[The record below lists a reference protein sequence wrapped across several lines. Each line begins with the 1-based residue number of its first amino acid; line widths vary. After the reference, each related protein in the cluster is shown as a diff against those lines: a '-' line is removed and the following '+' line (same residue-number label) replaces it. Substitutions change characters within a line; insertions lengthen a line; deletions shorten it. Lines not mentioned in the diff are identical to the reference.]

1 MRRQVT
7 IMTTRN
13 PLTRALG
20 AIPNR
25 LQLAGGWID
34 QPFVSRHNPKP
45 PGSMVVVQIEPNF
58 RPMDRSGIASGT
70 RAIAMRLW
78 KNKLPHRPPA
88 ELVRELYEAENKG
101 KAEPSG
107 SQDMIGLIYPGINR
121 LDYDAAVE
129 GGVFPAHIESLNT
142 PAAACWLQEVLH
154 LVPVEPRPLGY
165 NPLGQQN
172 LAPKW
177 VAQLGQSGRDC
188 FDAIRR
194 MDLASLGESLNLT
207 MQCWKTLLPQ
217 TVRHPLITVDLM
229 TLLRA
234 YQALYPG
241 AMYSGC
247 GGGYLIVASKD
258 PVPGAFKIT
267 VRIAGK

>member
-1 MRRQVT
+1 
-7 IMTTRN
+7 MTTHD

-20 AIPNR
+20 TIPNR

-45 PGSMVVVQIEPNF
+45 PGSMVVVQIEPTF

-70 RAIAMRLW
+70 RAIAAKLW
-78 KNKLPHRPPA
+78 KNRVPNRPPA
-88 ELVRELYEAENKG
+88 ELVRELYEAENNG

-121 LDYDAAVE
+121 LDYDVAVE

-142 PAAACWLQEVLH
+142 PSTACWLQKVLH
-154 LVPVEPRPLGY
+154 LIPVEPRPLGY
-165 NPLGQQN
+165 TPLGQQN
-172 LAPKW
+172 LSPRW

-188 FDAIRR
+188 FTAIRR
-194 MDLASLGESLNLT
+194 RDLEALGASLNLT
-207 MQCWKTLLPQ
+207 MKCWKNLLPQ

-229 TLLRA
+229 GLLGA
-234 YQALYPG
+234 YQKAYPG

-247 GGGYLIVASKD
+247 GGGYLIAVSKE
-258 PVPGAFKIT
+258 PVPGAFHIQ
-267 VRIAGK
+267 VRISK